1 MAGVTRD
8 EFVAIWT
15 CGVRGGNGGG
25 FMRLSRHIVYT
36 LGWHVVTGKKKKKK
50 EKRSTG
56 HKSSSTIIS
65 SFPVSMSIIDLASR
79 FPGEAE
85 RRDSALLVHGHL
97 TVFNPSTFIVSN
109 GGGRPFAPT
118 SK

>member
-1 MAGVTRD
+1 MGSEAGTA
-8 EFVAIWT
+8 VAL
-15 CGVRGGNGGG
+15 CGCHDILFIPWAGT
-25 FMRLSRHIVYT
+25 LS
-36 LGWHVVTGKKKKKK
+36 LEKKKKKK